1 MDHHKSFKLLN
12 DSAVTKF
19 VTKKRIRVSDW
30 SGSQYSINKNIRLKT
45 SMLRPNL
52 SDYYD
57 AYIAVKGEI
66 TVKETDNANG
76 RNKKHT
82 FKNNRS
88 QKRMI
93 SEMISTKIR
102 YNNLLGVIVKYG
114 VVQFLQKKT
123 TCVLT
128 EICCVLLVFIF
139 PDLVWCWWHII
150 KQIFHAFFCLTSI
163 LFTLGII
170 IFK

>member
-19 VTKKRIRVSDW
+19 VTKNRIRVSDW

-66 TVKETDNANG
+66 TVKDTDNANG

-102 YNNLLGVIVKYG
+102 YNNLLGVIVKYV
-114 VVQFLQKKT
+114 VVQFLQKKNNL
-123 TCVLT
+123 CFDQNLLCFVSLYLPRSCLVLVAYNKT
-128 EICCVLLVFIF
+128 NI
-139 PDLVWCWWHII
+139 PR
-150 KQIFHAFFCLTSI
+150 
-163 LFTLGII
+163 LFLFNIDI
-170 IFK
+170 VHPRYYNI

>member
-19 VTKKRIRVSDW
+19 VTKKQIRVS
-30 SGSQYSINKNIRLKT
+30 KKRIRLKT
-45 SMLRPNL
+45 SMLRRNL

-66 TVKETDNANG
+66 TVKDTDNANG
-76 RNKKHT
+76 RNKKYT

-102 YNNLLGVIVKYG
+102 YNNLLGVIVKYV
-114 VVQFLQKKT
+114 VVQFLQKKKK
-123 TCVLT
+123 
-128 EICCVLLVFIF
+128 LVF
-139 PDLVWCWWHII
+139 
-150 KQIFHAFFCLTSI
+150 
-163 LFTLGII
+163 
-170 IFK
+170 